1 MLLSV
6 LIPLYNEDE
15 WVGES
20 LRRVL
25 TAPLPPDMA
34 MEIVVVDDASTDH
47 SASVVQEMQSR
58 YPGQIR
64 FVQHLINLGKGAAIR
79 TAISHATGDFCIFQD
94 ADLEYSP
101 ADYVRLL
108 EPLVSGEADCVY
120 GSRFATSERRRVL
133 YYWHSVANRWL
144 TTLCNMIS
152 GLNLTDMET
161 CYKAFRTS
169 LLKSIP
175 IRAQRFGIEPEIT
188 IKIAQRQARV
198 FEVPISYDGRTYEEG
213 KKIGLKDAL
222 EAVFVMLRFGLFR
235 DIYRD
240 SGPEILDVLANAPR
254 FNRWMADTIRPFLGS
269 RVMEIGAGIGNL
281 SMQLARGA
289 SRYVATDI
297 DHEHLA
303 RLYTRLRHRA
313 NTEIYECDLEHPE
326 HFGTFEGVMD
336 SAICLNVLE
345 HVRDDLMGLRNIYS
359 VLAPGGRAVVLVPEG
374 MSVYGTLDEVL
385 GHYRRY
391 SAAELRS
398 KMEQTGFRV
407 ERILEFNRPARP
419 AWYVNGQLLKKRT
432 FNRFQIAVFDR
443 LVWLWRK
450 IDHSL
455 PWPPVSII
463 AVGVRED

>member
-1 MLLSV
+1 LLLSV

-15 WVGES
+15 WIGEC

-25 TAPLPPDMA
+25 AAPLPPEMG
-34 MEIVVVDDASTDH
+34 MEIVVVDDASTDQ
-47 SASVVQEMQSR
+47 SARVVQEMQSR
-58 YPGQIR
+58 FPGQIR

-79 TAISHATGDFCIFQD
+79 TAISHAAGDFCIFQD

-101 ADYVRLL
+101 TDYIRLL

-175 IRAQRFGIEPEIT
+175 IRTQRFGIEPEIT

-254 FNRWMADTIRPFLGS
+254 FNRWMADTIRPFLGP

-281 SMQLARGA
+281 TVQLARGA

-303 RLYTRLRHRA
+303 RLYTRLRHRS

-326 HFGTFEGVMD
+326 HFGAFEGAVD

-345 HVRDDLMGLRNIYS
+345 HVRDDLTGLRNIYS

-419 AWYVNGQLLKKRT
+419 AWYVNGQLLKRRT
-432 FNRFQIAVFDR
+432 FNRFQIAVYDR

-463 AVGVRED
+463 AIGVRED